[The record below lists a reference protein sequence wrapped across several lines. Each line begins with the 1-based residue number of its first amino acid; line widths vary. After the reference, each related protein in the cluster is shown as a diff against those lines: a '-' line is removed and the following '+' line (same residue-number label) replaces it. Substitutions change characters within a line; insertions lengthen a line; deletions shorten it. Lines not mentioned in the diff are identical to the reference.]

1 MLPHFDE
8 YRVPS
13 LVRVHKH
20 VGGPIFWDKYA
31 AHPYVGCANGC
42 HFCYLRGEP
51 YVGRRDPADL
61 DRIIRVKTNAAERL
75 RRELPRHP
83 PDVVGMDGWQ
93 WQAESRYRIARAMLE
108 VALDLG
114 YPVSIIER
122 SPLLLRDLDLLTEI
136 NRRSWASVALSF
148 SNVDPALK
156 RAFEPKSPGL
166 RRRLLT
172 METLAKAG
180 ISVGMALMPVIPL
193 LGDSDRHLDDAVR
206 ATADHGGSFVCVGAM
221 TMAGDQAER
230 TLQAAVSVDPA
241 METAWRELFHWPVG
255 GRPAYGPPGPYN
267 VHLGRRVREA
277 CTRHGLL
284 DRSPRYIPP
293 GPLGI
298 NKRLAERLF
307 VRMYDLQ
314 NDGAP
319 GPQVWAYRK
328 AAWAVDEADVGVDQ
342 LYREQGLAGL
352 RRLPGLGESLAGHI
366 ARWLDLGAPD
376 RPA

>member
-1 MLPHFDE
+1 
-8 YRVPS
+8 
-13 LVRVHKH
+13 
-20 VGGPIFWDKYA
+20 
-31 AHPYVGCANGC
+31 
-42 HFCYLRGEP
+42 
-51 YVGRRDPADL
+51 
-61 DRIIRVKTNAAERL
+61 
-75 RRELPRHP
+75 
-83 PDVVGMDGWQ
+83 
-93 WQAESRYRIARAMLE
+93 
-108 VALDLG
+108 
-114 YPVSIIER
+114 
-122 SPLLLRDLDLLTEI
+122 
-136 NRRSWASVALSF
+136 
-148 SNVDPALK
+148 
-156 RAFEPKSPGL
+156 
-166 RRRLLT
+166 
-172 METLAKAG
+172 
-180 ISVGMALMPVIPL
+180 
-193 LGDSDRHLDDAVR
+193 
-206 ATADHGGSFVCVGAM
+206 
-221 TMAGDQAER
+221 
-230 TLQAAVSVDPA
+230 
-241 METAWRELFHWPVG
+241 WRELFHWPVG

>member
-20 VGGPIFWDKYA
+20 VGGPLFWDKYA

-42 HFCYLRGEP
+42 EFCYLRGAP

-61 DRIIRVKTNAAERL
+61 DRVIRVKTNAAERL

-93 WQAESRYRIARAMLE
+93 WQAESRYRIARGMLE
-108 VALDLG
+108 AVLELG
-114 YPVSIIER
+114 YPLSIIER

-136 NRRSWASVALSF
+136 NRRSSVTVALSF
-148 SNVDPALK
+148 SNVEVALK

-172 METLAKAG
+172 MEALAQAG
-180 ISVGMALMPVIPL
+180 ITVGMALMPVIPV
-193 LGDSDRHLDDAVR
+193 LGDSDRHLDDAVK
-206 ATADHGGSFVCVGAM
+206 AVSDHGGSFVCVGAM
-221 TMAGDQAER
+221 TMEGDQAER
-230 TLQAAVSVDPA
+230 TLRAAVQVDPA
-241 METAWRELFHWPVG
+241 MDEAWRGLFHWPVG
-255 GRPAYGPPGPYN
+255 GKPAYSPPGSYQ
-267 VHLGRRVREA
+267 VCLGRRVREA
-277 CTRHGLL
+277 CTRQGLL
-284 DRSPRYIPP
+284 DHLPRQIPP

-314 NDGAP
+314 LEGAP
-319 GPQVWAYRK
+319 SQRLWAYRK
-328 AAWAVDEADVGVDQ
+328 AAWAVDEAETGIDQ
-342 LYREQGLAGL
+342 IYREQGTEGL
-352 RRLPGLGESLAGHI
+352 RRLPGLGASLAGHI
-366 ARWLDLGAPD
+366 ARWLDQGAPQ
-376 RPA
+376 RGS